1 MRSSSSKDGF
11 TRSDHGLFLMDVN
24 FNSEDVDDISVLND
38 KLKKIVGVV
47 DTSLFYNIATKAIV
61 AGENGVRIMECER

>member
-1 MRSSSSKDGF
+1 MSNQLLMIKYN
-11 TRSDHGLFLMDVN
+11 FLVK

>member
-1 MRSSSSKDGF
+1 MIKYN
-11 TRSDHGLFLMDVN
+11 FLVK

-38 KLKKIVGVV
+38 KLKKIVGIV

-61 AGENGVRIMECER
+61 AEENGVRIMECER

>member
-1 MRSSSSKDGF
+1 MIKYN
-11 TRSDHGLFLMDVN
+11 FLVK

-38 KLKKIVGVV
+38 KLKKIVGIV

>member
-1 MRSSSSKDGF
+1 MSNQLLMIKYN
-11 TRSDHGLFLMDVN
+11 FLVN

-61 AGENGVRIMECER
+61 AGENGVRVMECER

>member
-1 MRSSSSKDGF
+1 MIKYN
-11 TRSDHGLFLMDVN
+11 FLVK

>member
-1 MRSSSSKDGF
+1 MK
-11 TRSDHGLFLMDVN
+11 

-38 KLKKIVGVV
+38 KLKKIVGIV

>member
-1 MRSSSSKDGF
+1 MSNQLLMIKYN
-11 TRSDHGLFLMDVN
+11 FLVK

-38 KLKKIVGVV
+38 KLKKIVGIV

-61 AGENGVRIMECER
+61 AGENGVRVMECER

>member
-1 MRSSSSKDGF
+1 MIKYN
-11 TRSDHGLFLMDVN
+11 FLVN

-61 AGENGVRIMECER
+61 AGENGVRVMECER

>member
-1 MRSSSSKDGF
+1 MSNQLLMIKYN
-11 TRSDHGLFLMDVN
+11 FLVK

-38 KLKKIVGVV
+38 KLKKIVGIV

>member
-1 MRSSSSKDGF
+1 MLMIKYN
-11 TRSDHGLFLMDVN
+11 FLVK

-38 KLKKIVGVV
+38 KLKKIVGIV